1 MTARY
6 LGDADVAQAPR
17 LRRALR
23 WVVRELGAHPEWYQL
38 YCGPVFLSHNAFPWA
53 ASSDLS
59 SGSSASTSPP
69 SDTS

>member
-6 LGDADVAQAPR
+6 LSDTDVARAPR

-23 WVVRELGAHPEWYQL
+23 WVVRELGSHPEWYWL
-38 YCGPVFLSHNAFPWA
+38 YCGPVFLSHNAFPWDA
-53 ASSDLS
+53 NLS
-59 SGSSASTSPP
+59 RRPGSSASTSPP